1 MLTELMGPEFRPG
14 TEMACPCPMIPRVSA
29 GTLSW
34 VTLSGPAEHS
44 GCLLRPLQPL
54 HPPKLR
60 TLLLT
65 ASVRIKQDVCP
76 EPGCSGVKQKE
87 RAESYNKLLILISDM
102 AAALGARAAA
112 SSLLYSGPFPG
123 AGEAL
128 REMVAEMKNNPP

>member
-1 MLTELMGPEFRPG
+1 MTVVSEGPWKHARG
-14 TEMACPCPMIPRVSA
+14 SQCQDQLSILDACF
-29 GTLSW
+29 W
-34 VTLSGPAEHS
+34 
-44 GCLLRPLQPL
+44 PLQPL

-112 SSLLYSGPFPG
+112 SSVLYSGPFPG

-128 REMVAEMKNNPP
+128 REMVAEMKNNPL